1 MDGPLPSRR
10 FTMRRFILTA
20 TLLAA
25 ACDTRQGRPVGA
37 LPGPGITP
45 DETTSTGEAP
55 RLDLPDDA
63 PLPDLPPETGD
74 TSTTSTGTSGSS
86 LGTAE
91 PGTTGTTGTT
101 SGSTGVSS
109 SGDSSSSTGEPGTTS
124 TGEPPPPVCGDGVCE
139 ASERAPCWGP
149 GWCFGD
155 CYKAPECK
163 SDCACTPGAAAAKN
177 FCHADP
183 MVVCEATVKGGYC
196 DPDGN
201 GLPDDAD
208 SNRGFYEWTASCT

>member
-1 MDGPLPSRR
+1 
-10 FTMRRFILTA
+10 MRRFIITA

-25 ACDTRQGRPVGA
+25 ACDTRQGRPAGA
-37 LPGPGITP
+37 MPGPGITP
-45 DETTSTGEAP
+45 NETTSTGDAP

-63 PLPDLPPETGD
+63 PIPDLPGETGD
-74 TSTTSTGTSGSS
+74 ASTGGTTSTGPSSVTGEAGSS
-86 LGTAE
+86 STS
-91 PGTTGTTGTT
+91 GTT
-101 SGSTGVSS
+101 STGEPGST
-109 SGDSSSSTGEPGTTS
+109 GDSSSSSGGPGTTS
-124 TGEPPPPVCGDGVCE
+124 TGEPPAAVCGDGVCD

-177 FCHADP
+177 FCYADP
-183 MVVCEATVKGGYC
+183 MVVCEATQKGGYC

-208 SNRGFYEWTASCT
+208 ENRGYYEWSASCT